1 MNDITI
7 IDLFWLILKFL
18 AALGLVGLIGL
29 VLFLSWA
36 AAKRAARSAWD
47 ILRGRNASVAATVC
61 FALAVVVLGS
71 CLIVAIGYLH
81 DHPAFL
87 H

>member
-18 AALGLVGLIGL
+18 AALGLVGLIS
-29 VLFLSWA
+29 VALFLLWI
-36 AAKRAARSAWD
+36 AAKRAAKTTWD
-47 ILRGRNASVAATVC
+47 ILRGRNRSVAAITC
-61 FALAVVVLGS
+61 FSIAVVILVSGIIL
-71 CLIVAIGYLH
+71 AAGYLN
-81 DHPAFL
+81 DHPNLL